1 MNHVSGIAREQI
13 TLFPEAIE
21 DYISAENPVRF
32 LDVFVDQLDTAAA
45 GFQHATVNDTGRP
58 PYHPGDLLK
67 LYLYG
72 YLNRVR
78 TSRLLE
84 RDTKRNLEVV
94 WLLKRLSPDHKTISD
109 FRKDNAQALR
119 EAFKEFVVLCKQ
131 LALFGAELVAIDST
145 KFKASNARDRV
156 KDKHQL
162 DKGIARI
169 NDSISQYLAQ
179 LDENDTADDR
189 AVPAAVSPE
198 ELQQKISSLKQQR
211 ATLERARTELQDSGQ
226 KYISLTDPDCR
237 LMKNERRIEPAYAL
251 QTAVDA
257 KHSLIIDY
265 ELTQDAADNNHL
277 APVAKAAQQIL
288 GVETLPVCADAGYY
302 DTVDLKT
309 CDDQTIITYVPVP
322 EPKIS
327 KKTQVPTPDYYHDKF
342 VYDQASDTYC
352 CPQGHTMHRFRSQPK
367 NDGRRIYLYRT
378 DACGQCPVRAQCTT
392 SPRGRYI
399 SRWEH
404 EAVLERLKE
413 RLAREPEIIKRRKAI
428 IEHVFG
434 TIKKIWGYGALL
446 LRGLAKIASEVALMN
461 LTYNIRRVLNIV
473 GTRKLIL
480 HLKQA

>member
-1 MNHVSGIAREQI
+1 
-13 TLFPEAIE
+13 
-21 DYISAENPVRF
+21 
-32 LDVFVDQLDTAAA
+32 
-45 GFQHATVNDTGRP
+45 
-58 PYHPGDLLK
+58 
-67 LYLYG
+67 
-72 YLNRVR
+72 
-78 TSRLLE
+78 
-84 RDTKRNLEVV
+84 
-94 WLLKRLSPDHKTISD
+94 
-109 FRKDNAQALR
+109 
-119 EAFKEFVVLCKQ
+119 
-131 LALFGAELVAIDST
+131 
-145 KFKASNARDRV
+145 
-156 KDKHQL
+156 
-162 DKGIARI
+162 
-169 NDSISQYLAQ
+169 
-179 LDENDTADDR
+179 
-189 AVPAAVSPE
+189 
-198 ELQQKISSLKQQR
+198 
-211 ATLERARTELQDSGQ
+211 
-226 KYISLTDPDCR
+226 
-237 LMKNERRIEPAYAL
+237 MKNERRIEPAYAV

-352 CPQGHTMHRFRSQPK
+352 CPQGHTMHRFGSQPK